1 MVRVLRVCLA
11 FVSVVLVA
19 AATVGCGPQDKQPV
33 PETPTAQPGTPPE
46 TPVGEEPRAGE
57 EAGTSV
63 TIDPND
69 FPIPETPVGSAS
81 GRR

>member
-11 FVSVVLVA
+11 LFSVVLIGV
-19 AATVGCGPQDKQPV
+19 ATVGCAPQEKQPV

-46 TPVGEEPRAGE
+46 TPAGE
-57 EAGTSV
+57 EAGSNV
-63 TIDPND
+63 TIDPTD
-69 FPIPETPVGSAS
+69 FPVEETPVGSAS